1 MTETQINPYPPPNPE
16 PVFPYIP
23 NSEPEVKAQMLKR
36 IGISSVEDI
45 FVEIPEHLRF
55 KGELDVPGPIPSEYE
70 LRRHLEE
77 VLAKNKDCKEYISFL
92 GGGIYNHFV
101 PSVVTTIMDRD
112 EFLTSYVGEAFADHG
127 KWQAQFEYASC
138 LAELLEMDAVNTPTY
153 DWGMA
158 AATSI
163 RMAARITG
171 RSVALLPASVSPDR
185 LSCMKNYAY
194 SAVPTF
200 VTVATDPK
208 TGLVDLDD
216 LKTKMT
222 DDVAVFYYENP
233 SFLGV
238 IEYRGAEIAELVHK
252 KGGLVA
258 AGVDPISLGVLEA
271 PARYGVDIACGDI
284 QGLGIP
290 MSCGGGQGGFV
301 ATQDEPKF
309 FHEFPALMY
318 GLTPTI
324 VEGEYGFGE
333 VFFERTSYA
342 SREKAKDFLGT
353 MAQLH
358 GIGAG
363 VYLAL
368 MGPHGMREIGEG
380 IMQRSAYL
388 AKRLNELKGVTA
400 PVFSAPFFKEFVV
413 SFDGTGKTVAQINK
427 ALLEHK
433 IFGGKDLS
441 KWYPSL
447 GQSALYCVTEV
458 HTQADLDAL
467 VDSLKEVVL

>member
-1 MTETQINPYPPPNPE
+1 MADVDVY
-16 PVFPYIP
+16 PYIP
-23 NSEPEVKAQMLKR
+23 NSVPEVRAAMLKE

-45 FVEIPEHLRF
+45 FAEIPDHLRF
-55 KGELDVPGPIPSEYE
+55 KGELVTPGPIASEYA
-70 LRRHLEE
+70 LRRHVEGL
-77 VLAKNKDCKEYISFL
+77 LAKNKDCKQYIGFL

-101 PSVVTTIMDRD
+101 PSVVTTIMERD
-112 EFLTSYVGEAFADHG
+112 EFLTSYVGEAYADHG

-138 LAELLEMDAVNTPTY
+138 IAELLEMDAVNTPTY

-171 RSVALLPASVSPDR
+171 RSAALVAAAVSPDR
-185 LSCMKNYAY
+185 LSCMKNYGF
-194 SAVPTF
+194 SALPTF
-200 VTVATDPK
+200 ITVEMDPQ
-208 TGLVDLDD
+208 TGLVDLED
-216 LKTKMT
+216 LKNKMT
-222 DDVAVFYYENP
+222 DEIAVFYFENP
-233 SFLGV
+233 SFLGA
-238 IEYRGAEIAELVHK
+238 IEHQGAQISEIVHG
-252 KGGLVA
+252 KGGIVA
-258 AGVDPISLGVLEA
+258 AGVDPMSLGVLEA

-301 ATQDEPKF
+301 ATQDEPRF
-309 FHEFPALMY
+309 FQEFPALMF
-318 GLTPTI
+318 GVTPTI

-333 VFFERTSYA
+333 VYFERTSYA

-353 MAQLH
+353 MAQLY

-363 VYLAL
+363 VYLSL
-368 MGPHGMREIGEG
+368 MGPQGMREIGEG

-388 AKRLNELKGVTA
+388 AGQLDDLDGVTA
-400 PVFSAPFFKEFVV
+400 PVFSAPVFKELVV
-413 SFDGTGKTVAQINK
+413 SFDGTGKTVAEINK
-427 ALLEHK
+427 ALLERK

-441 KWYPSL
+441 AWFPSL

-458 HTQADLDAL
+458 HTKGDLDAL
-467 VDSLKEVVL
+467 VGALKEIL

>member
-1 MTETQINPYPPPNPE
+1 MADVDAY
-16 PVFPYIP
+16 PYIP
-23 NSEPEVKAQMLKR
+23 NSVPEVKAEMLKQ

-45 FVEIPEHLRF
+45 FAEIPDHLRF
-55 KGELDVPGPIPSEYE
+55 KGELDTPGPIPSEYA
-70 LRRHLEE
+70 LRRHVEGI
-77 VLAKNKDCKEYISFL
+77 LAKNKDCKQYIGFL

-101 PSVVTTIMDRD
+101 PSVVTTIMERD
-112 EFLTSYVGEAFADHG
+112 EFLTSYVGEAYADHG

-138 LAELLEMDAVNTPTY
+138 IAELLEMDAVNTPTY

-171 RSVALLPASVSPDR
+171 RSAALVAAAVSPDR
-185 LSCMKNYAY
+185 LSCMKNYAF
-194 SAVPTF
+194 SALPTF
-200 VTVATDPK
+200 TTVEMDPR

-216 LKTKMT
+216 LKSKMT
-222 DDVAVFYYENP
+222 DEIAVFYFENP

-238 IEYRGAEIAELVHK
+238 VEHQGAQIGEIVHG

-258 AGVDPISLGVLEA
+258 AGVDPMSLGVLEA
-271 PARYGVDIACGDI
+271 PARYGVDIACGDV

-301 ATQDEPKF
+301 ATQDEPRF
-309 FHEFPALMY
+309 FQEFPALMF
-318 GLTPTI
+318 GVTPTI
-324 VEGEYGFGE
+324 VDGEYGFGE

-353 MAQLH
+353 MAQLY

-363 VYLAL
+363 VYLSL
-368 MGPHGMREIGEG
+368 MGPQGMREVGEG
-380 IMQRSAYL
+380 IMQRSTYL
-388 AKRLNELKGVTA
+388 ARQLDGLDGVKA
-400 PVFSAPFFKEFVV
+400 PVFSAPFFKELVV
-413 SFDGTGKTVAQINK
+413 SFDGTGKTVADINK
-427 ALLEHK
+427 ALLERR

-441 KWYPSL
+441 TWFPSL

-458 HTQADLDAL
+458 HTKGDLDAL
-467 VDSLKEVVL
+467 VGALKEVI

>member
-1 MTETQINPYPPPNPE
+1 MADVDVY
-16 PVFPYIP
+16 PYIP
-23 NSEPEVKAQMLKR
+23 NSVPEVKAEMLKE

-45 FVEIPEHLRF
+45 FAEIPDHLRF
-55 KGELDVPGPIPSEYE
+55 KGELDTPGPIPSEYA
-70 LRRHLEE
+70 LRRHVEGI
-77 VLAKNKDCKEYISFL
+77 LAKNKNCKEYIGFL

-101 PSVVTTIMDRD
+101 PSVVTTIMERD
-112 EFLTSYVGEAFADHG
+112 EFLTSYVGEAYADHG

-138 LAELLEMDAVNTPTY
+138 IAELLEMDAVNTPTY

-171 RSVALLPASVSPDR
+171 RSAALVAAAVSPDR
-185 LSCMKNYAY
+185 LSCMKNYGF

-200 VTVATDPK
+200 ITVEMDPL

-216 LKTKMT
+216 LAAKMT
-222 DDVAVFYYENP
+222 DEIAVLYYENP
-233 SFLGV
+233 SFLGG
-238 IEYRGAEIAELVHK
+238 IEHQGPQIAEIVHG
-252 KGGLVA
+252 KGGIVV
-258 AGVDPISLGVLEA
+258 AGVDPMSLGVLEA
-271 PARYGVDIACGDI
+271 PARYGVDIACGDV

-301 ATQDEPKF
+301 ATQDEPRF
-309 FHEFPALMY
+309 FQEFPALMF
-318 GLTPTI
+318 GVTPTI

-333 VFFERTSYA
+333 VYFERTSYA

-353 MAQLH
+353 MAQLY

-363 VYLAL
+363 VYLSL
-368 MGPHGMREIGEG
+368 MGPQGMLEIGEG

-388 AKRLNELKGVTA
+388 AKQLDGLDGVKA
-400 PVFSAPFFKEFVV
+400 PVFSAPFFKELVV
-413 SFDGTGKTVAQINK
+413 SFDGTGKTVADINK
-427 ALLEHK
+427 ALLERK

-441 KWYPSL
+441 TWFPSL

-458 HTQADLDAL
+458 HTKGDLDAL
-467 VDSLKEVVL
+467 VGALKEIL

>member
-1 MTETQINPYPPPNPE
+1 MADVDVY
-16 PVFPYIP
+16 PYIP
-23 NSEPEVKAQMLKR
+23 NSVPEVKAEMLKE

-45 FVEIPEHLRF
+45 FAEIPDHLRF
-55 KGELDVPGPIPSEYE
+55 KGELDTPGPIPSEYA
-70 LRRHLEE
+70 LRRHVEE
-77 VLAKNKDCKEYISFL
+77 ILDKNKDCKQYIGFL

-101 PSVVTTIMDRD
+101 PSVVTTIMERD
-112 EFLTSYVGEAFADHG
+112 EFLTSYVGEAYADHG

-138 LAELLEMDAVNTPTY
+138 IAELLEMDAVNTPTY

-171 RSVALLPASVSPDR
+171 RSAALVTAAVSPDR

-194 SAVPTF
+194 SAVPAFTA
-200 VTVATDPK
+200 VAMDPR

-216 LKTKMT
+216 LKNKMT
-222 DDVAVFYYENP
+222 DEIAVFYLENP

-238 IEYRGAEIAELVHK
+238 VEHQGAQISEIVHG
-252 KGGLVA
+252 KGGMVA
-258 AGVDPISLGVLEA
+258 AGVDPTSLGVLEA
-271 PARYGVDIACGDI
+271 PARYGVDIACGDV

-301 ATQDEPKF
+301 ATQDEPRF
-309 FHEFPALMY
+309 FQEFPALMF
-318 GLTPTI
+318 GVTPTI

-342 SREKAKDFLGT
+342 SREQAKDFLGT
-353 MAQLH
+353 MAQLY

-363 VYLAL
+363 VYLSL
-368 MGPHGMREIGEG
+368 MGPQGMLEIGEG

-388 AKRLNELKGVTA
+388 AKQLDGLDGVKA
-400 PVFSAPFFKEFVV
+400 PVFSAPFFKELVV
-413 SFDGTGKTVAQINK
+413 DFGGTGKTVADINK
-427 ALLEHK
+427 ALLERK

-441 KWYPSL
+441 TWFPSL
-447 GQSALYCVTEV
+447 GQSALCCVTEV
-458 HTQADLDAL
+458 HTKGDLDAL
-467 VDSLKEVVL
+467 VGALKEFL

>member
-1 MTETQINPYPPPNPE
+1 MPDADVY
-16 PVFPYIP
+16 PYIP
-23 NSEPEVKAQMLKR
+23 NSVPEVKAEMLEK

-45 FVEIPEHLRF
+45 FAEIPDHLRF
-55 KGELDVPGPIPSEYE
+55 KGELDVPGPIESEYA
-70 LRRHLEE
+70 LRRHVEGI
-77 VLAKNKDCKEYISFL
+77 LAKNKDCKQYIGFL
-92 GGGIYNHFV
+92 GGGVYNHFV
-101 PSVVTTIMDRD
+101 PSVVTTIMERD
-112 EFLTSYVGEAFADHG
+112 EFLTSYVGEAYADHG

-163 RMAARITG
+163 RMAARIAG
-171 RSVALLPASVSPDR
+171 RSAALVAAAVSPDR
-185 LSCMKNYAY
+185 LSCMKNYAF
-194 SAVPTF
+194 SAVPAF
-200 VTVATDPK
+200 STVEMDPQ

-216 LKTKMT
+216 LKSKMT
-222 DDVAVFYYENP
+222 DEIAVFYYENP

-238 IEYRGAEIAELVHK
+238 VEHQGAQIAEIVHG
-252 KGGLVA
+252 KGGIVVA
-258 AGVDPISLGVLEA
+258 GIDPMTLGVLEA

-301 ATQDEPKF
+301 ATQDEPRF
-309 FHEFPALMY
+309 FHEFPALMF
-318 GLTPTI
+318 GVTPTI

-342 SREKAKDFLGT
+342 SREHAKDFLGT

-363 VYLAL
+363 VYLSL
-368 MGPHGMREIGEG
+368 MGPQGMREVGEG

-388 AKRLNELKGVTA
+388 AGQLDGLGGVKA
-400 PVFSAPFFKEFVV
+400 PVFSGPFFKEFVV
-413 SFDGTGKTVAQINK
+413 NFDGTGKTVAAINK
-427 ALLEHK
+427 ALLERK

-441 KWYPSL
+441 PWFPSL

-458 HTQADLDAL
+458 HTKSDLDAL
-467 VDSLKEVVL
+467 VGALKEIL

>member
-1 MTETQINPYPPPNPE
+1 MADADVY
-16 PVFPYIP
+16 PYIP
-23 NSEPEVKAQMLKR
+23 NSVPEVKAEMLKKV
-36 IGISSVEDI
+36 GISSVEDI
-45 FVEIPEHLRF
+45 FAEIPDHLRF
-55 KGELDVPGPIPSEYE
+55 KGELDTPGPIASEYA
-70 LRRHLEE
+70 LRRHVEGI
-77 VLAKNKDCKEYISFL
+77 LAKNKDCKEYIGFL

-101 PSVVTTIMDRD
+101 PSVVTTIMERD
-112 EFLTSYVGEAFADHG
+112 EFLTSYVGEAYADHG

-138 LAELLEMDAVNTPTY
+138 IAELLEMDAVNTPTY

-163 RMAARITG
+163 RMAARIAG
-171 RSVALLPASVSPDR
+171 RSTALVAAAVSPDR
-185 LSCMKNYAY
+185 LSCMKNYAF

-200 VTVATDPK
+200 TTVEMDPQ

-216 LKTKMT
+216 LTSKMS
-222 DDVAVFYYENP
+222 DEVAVFYYENP
-233 SFLGV
+233 SFLGA
-238 IEYRGAEIAELVHK
+238 IEHQGAQIAAIVHG
-252 KGGLVA
+252 KGGIVA
-258 AGVDPISLGVLEA
+258 AGVDPMSLGVLEA

-301 ATQDEPKF
+301 ATQDEPRF

-318 GLTPTI
+318 GVTPTI

-342 SREKAKDFLGT
+342 SREQAKDFLGT
-353 MAQLH
+353 MAQLY

-363 VYLAL
+363 VYLSL
-368 MGPHGMREIGEG
+368 MGPQGMREIGEG

-388 AKRLNELKGVTA
+388 AAQLDALDGVKA

-413 SFDGTGKTVAQINK
+413 SFAGTGKTVADINK
-427 ALLEHK
+427 ALLERK

-441 KWYPSL
+441 TWFPSL

-458 HTQADLDAL
+458 HTKGDLDTL
-467 VDSLKEVVL
+467 VGALKEIL

>member
-1 MTETQINPYPPPNPE
+1 MAEGEVY
-16 PVFPYIP
+16 PYIP
-23 NSEPEVKAQMLKR
+23 NSEPSVKRSMLDA
-36 IGISSVEDI
+36 IGISSAEDI
-45 FVEIPEHLRF
+45 FAEIPEHLRF
-55 KGELDVPGPIPSEYE
+55 KGELKTPGPYASEYA
-70 LRRHLEE
+70 LRRHVEHL
-77 VLAKNKDCKEYISFL
+77 LSKNKDCKEYVGFL

-101 PSVVTTIMDRD
+101 PSVVTTIMERD
-112 EFLTSYVGEAFADHG
+112 EFLSSYVGDAFADHG
-127 KWQAQFEYASC
+127 KWQAQFEFGSC
-138 LAELLEMDAVNTPTY
+138 IAELVEMDAVSTPTY

-163 RMAARITG
+163 RMASRITG
-171 RSVALLPASVSPDR
+171 RDEALVSAAVSPER
-185 LSCMKNYAY
+185 LSCMRNYAW
-194 SAVPTF
+194 SAVPAFT
-200 VTVATDPK
+200 TVDTDPA
-208 TGLVDLDD
+208 TGLIDLDD
-216 LKTKMT
+216 LAKKMT
-222 DDVAVFYYENP
+222 DEVAVFYFENP
-233 SFLGV
+233 SFFGV
-238 IEYRGAEIAELVHK
+238 VEHQGARIAEIVHG
-252 KGGLVA
+252 KGGVVA

-271 PARYGVDIACGDI
+271 PANYGVDIAVGDV

-301 ATQDEPKF
+301 ATQDEPKWF
-309 FHEFPALMY
+309 SEFPALMF
-318 GLTPTI
+318 GVTPTI

-368 MGPHGMREIGEG
+368 MGPQGMKEIGEG

-388 AKRLNELKGVTA
+388 VGRLAGLDGVRA

-413 SFDGTGKTVAQINK
+413 NFDGTGKTVADINK
-427 ALLEHK
+427 ALLEHRV
-433 IFGGKDLS
+433 FGGKDLS
-441 KWYPSL
+441 TWFPSL

-458 HTQADLDAL
+458 HTKDDLDTLVGAL
-467 VDSLKEVVL
+467 EEVL

>member
-1 MTETQINPYPPPNPE
+1 LTEILVNPYASPDPR

-23 NSEPEVKAQMLKR
+23 NSEREVKAQMLKR

-45 FVEIPEHLRF
+45 FAEIPDHLRF
-55 KGELDVPGPIPSEYE
+55 KGEMDVPGPIASEYE

-77 VLAKNKDCKEYISFL
+77 ILAKNKDCKEYISFL
-92 GGGIYNHFV
+92 GGGIYNHYV
-101 PSVVTTIMDRD
+101 PSVVTTIMERD

-153 DWGMA
+153 DWGTA

-171 RSVALLPASVSPDR
+171 RSVALIATSVSPDR

-194 SAVPTF
+194 SAVPAF
-200 VTVATDPK
+200 VTIATDPG
-208 TGLVDLDD
+208 TGLIDLAD
-216 LKTKMT
+216 LKAKMT
-222 DDVAVFYYENP
+222 DQVAVLYYENP
-233 SFLGV
+233 SFLGL
-238 IEYRGAEIAELVHK
+238 IEHRGTEIAEIVHG

-301 ATQDEPKF
+301 ATQDEPRF
-309 FHEFPALMY
+309 FQEFPALMY

-363 VYLAL
+363 VYLSL
-368 MGPHGMREIGEG
+368 MGPQGMHELGEG

-388 AKRLNELKGVTA
+388 ARQLNELKGIVA
-400 PVFSAPFFKEFVV
+400 PVFTVAFFKEFVV
-413 SFDGTGKTVAQINK
+413 SFEGTGKTVAEINK

-441 KWYPSL
+441 KWFPSL

-458 HTQADLDAL
+458 HTKGDLDAL
-467 VDSLKEVVL
+467 VDALKEVVV

>member
-1 MTETQINPYPPPNPE
+1 MAEEETQFYRDIPTE
-16 PVFPYIP
+16 PVYPYIP

-36 IGISSVEDI
+36 IGIASVEDI
-45 FVEIPEHLRF
+45 FAEIPGHLRF
-55 KGELDVPGPIPSEYE
+55 KGELQVPGPIPSEYE
-70 LRRHLEE
+70 LRRHIEGI
-77 VLAKNKDCKEYISFL
+77 LAKNKDCKEYVSFL
-92 GGGIYNHFV
+92 GGGIYNHYV
-101 PSVVTTIMDRD
+101 PSVVTTIMERD
-112 EFLTSYVGEAFADHG
+112 EFSTSYVGEAYADHG

-153 DWGMA
+153 DWGMG

-171 RSVALLPASVSPDR
+171 RSAALVAATVSPDR
-185 LSCMKNYAY
+185 LSCMKNYAF

-200 VTVATDPK
+200 GAVAIDPQ
-208 TGLVDLDD
+208 TGLIDLED
-216 LKTKMT
+216 LRAKMT
-222 DDVAVFYYENP
+222 DDIAVFYFENP

-238 IEYRGAEIAELVHK
+238 IEHQGVQIAQIVHD
-252 KGGLVA
+252 KGGLVV
-258 AGVDPISLGVLEA
+258 AGIDPISLGVLQA
-271 PARYGVDIACGDI
+271 PARYGVDIACGDV

-309 FHEFPALMY
+309 FQEFPALMY

-363 VYLAL
+363 VYLSL
-368 MGPHGMREIGEG
+368 MGPQGMRELGEG

-388 AKRLNELKGVTA
+388 ARELAEIKGVRA
-400 PVFSAPFFKEFVV
+400 PLYSAPFFKEFVV
-413 SFDGTGKTVAQINK
+413 SFDGTGKTVATINK
-427 ALLEHK
+427 ALLEHQ
-433 IFGGKDLS
+433 IFGGLDLS
-441 KWYPSL
+441 KWFPSL

-458 HTQADLDAL
+458 HTKGDLDAL
-467 VDSLKEVVL
+467 VDALKEVVL